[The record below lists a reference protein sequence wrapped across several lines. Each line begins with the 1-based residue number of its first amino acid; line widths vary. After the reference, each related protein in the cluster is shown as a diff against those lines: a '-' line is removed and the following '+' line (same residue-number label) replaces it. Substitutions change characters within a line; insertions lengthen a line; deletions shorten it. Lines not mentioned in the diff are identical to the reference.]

1 MPAYDY
7 YQVSRTLQGG
17 FPGYDMQNVVQSR
30 IVAVPTGSPAPAG
43 GTLAPGADTETHYT
57 FDSNQTTLPTI
68 ATDYYGSFPGV

>member
-17 FPGYDMQNVVQSR
+17 FPGYGEQNIVQAR

-57 FDSNQTTLPTI
+57 FDANQTTLPTI
-68 ATDYYGSFPGV
+68 ATDFYSSFPGV